1 MRFRCGIFGRL
12 AVRSQQID
20 RGPAQL
26 QSVKDSR
33 EDFDDRPDRSRR
45 LRTCGVLLAFRRP
58 RRGAGCSRHRNL
70 HRRKDHGAAHQLP
83 AEQCRFPAE
92 DDCKTR
98 RRPSAEARRRQS
110 ADRGAEGRPSP
121 PCRRPST
128 ICRPRRRRRPRSRR
142 RSRRRRRP
150 RMRRR
155 RRRGRSK
162 GRGFSVMAG
171 RNAPG
176 RRRQRGLRDARSP
189 RGRRSND
196 CQTRRA
202 RERS

>member
-1 MRFRCGIFGRL
+1 MWYLRPL
-12 AVRSQQID
+12 AARSQQID

-45 LRTCGVLLAFRRP
+45 LGTRGVLLAFRRP
-58 RRGAGCSRHRNL
+58 CCGAGCARYRDL

-92 DDCKTR
+92 DDFKTR
-98 RRPSAEARRRQS
+98 RRPSAEAGRRQS
-110 ADRGAEGRPSP
+110 ADRGAEGQPSP

-128 ICRPRRRRRPRSRR
+128 TCRPRRRRRPRSRR
-142 RSRRRRRP
+142 RKPRRP
-150 RMRRR
+150 PRRMHRR

-162 GRGFSVMAG
+162 RTPASRVMAG
-171 RNAPG
+171 TLLFSAQQQKW
-176 RRRQRGLRDARSP
+176 RQRGSNSRTGKRSL
-189 RGRRSND
+189 
-196 CQTRRA
+196 A
-202 RERS
+202 